1 MNCPKCNTPI
11 ADPNQKFCIRCGA
24 NVQGLSAL
32 ARPACPNC
40 RTPIDG
46 PDQKFCIK
54 CGSNIQGIF
63 AAVNAP
69 HPMAPVPPS
78 LSKGPACPKCTTPID
93 SPDQKFCIKC
103 GNNIQ
108 GVFAAAGAPQPM
120 AQPIT
125 VAPPAPTRP
134 ICPKCSTPIDSPDQK
149 FCIKCGNN
157 IQGVFAAAG
166 APQPIAQPITVAPP
180 APAKPI
186 CPKCSMPIDSPD
198 QKFCIKCGNNIQ
210 GIFAAAGAPRQIT
223 PVTPVPPS
231 APTRPVCPKCG
242 TPIENEGH
250 KFCIKCGNNIQSM
263 LSASPIAQSSPA
275 PAPIP
280 PPVTPEAICPK
291 CKTVIEN
298 ASQKFCINCGNNIQ
312 GIFTG
317 AATPVQSAAPPDP
330 SVPVKEKVLTTFCR
344 NCRHELVGTP
354 EVCMNCGARPLA
366 GRTYCNACGSQVS
379 ELAIIC
385 VKCGTRFRE

>member
-134 ICPKCSTPIDSPDQK
+134 ICPKCTTPIDSPDQK

-157 IQGVFAAAG
+157 IQGV
-166 APQPIAQPITVAPP
+166 
-180 APAKPI
+180 
-186 CPKCSMPIDSPD
+186 
-198 QKFCIKCGNNIQ
+198 
-210 GIFAAAGAPRQIT
+210 FAAAGAPRQIT

-280 PPVTPEAICPK
+280 PPVTSEAICPK